1 MVNEAHKP
9 SATMGTC
16 TKCSEESYLSVS
28 RARGSECHVAELQV
42 LDADID
48 IAHSRLVFGPAPV
61 LWSTGVLC
69 AEPIYA
75 IASSHYAPGCP

>member
-42 LDADID
+42 VDADID

-61 LWSTGVLC
+61 DWCPVCRANTV
-69 AEPIYA
+69 YA